1 MFKQKKLLIIVISLV
16 VFSISIKLVDIYLN
30 NKFGLGKPIIYENS
44 RIYGYTLKPNQNIQ
58 RLGNNIIINN
68 LGMRS
73 SNDWKGEY
81 KNKIIFLGDSVT
93 YGGSIVS
100 NKDLFS
106 EKVCERLNINNEN
119 YICGNLG
126 VNGYSLYSLIRNIR
140 YKNFDDQSLIIITI
154 IGNNFSRMFH
164 NILSQP
170 FWTQEINNFLP
181 ALTETFFILND
192 KYRNKIK
199 YNLGEQKKF
208 KEIDVRYYND
218 LANELKNV
226 LNEKKNSYI
235 VLYSP
240 SINEINNKEDNSLFK
255 KILKNK
261 FQNLYDLS
269 EINYEKKEDLYHDHI
284 HLNKKGHEI
293 YSEYIYNI
301 INRNNLVKK

>member
-1 MFKQKKLLIIVISLV
+1 MFKQKKIILIIIIFFLV
-16 VFSISIKLVDIYLN
+16 FLLLIKLVDLFFQK
-30 NKFGLGKPIIYENS
+30 KFGLGKPLIYESS

-73 SNDWKGEY
+73 SNDWNGEY
-81 KNKIIFLGDSVT
+81 KYKIIFLGDSVT

-119 YICGNLG
+119 YICGNLC
-126 VNGYSLYSLIRNIR
+126 VNGYNLYSLIRNIR

-154 IGNNFSRMFH
+154 IANNFSRMFH

-181 ALTETFFILND
+181 ALTEPFFILND

-199 YNLGEQKKF
+199 YNLGEQK
-208 KEIDVRYYND
+208 I
-218 LANELKNV
+218 
-226 LNEKKNSYI
+226 
-235 VLYSP
+235 
-240 SINEINNKEDNSLFK
+240 
-255 KILKNK
+255 
-261 FQNLYDLS
+261 
-269 EINYEKKEDLYHDHI
+269 
-284 HLNKKGHEI
+284 
-293 YSEYIYNI
+293 
-301 INRNNLVKK
+301 